1 VNPADIDLLGIMLE
15 GTFDSDKCLPMG
27 CAIYIS
33 LFQNLS
39 TFLQWVVQIKSV
51 IDTVVHFLDYFI
63 FAGEAITNDFE
74 IPMNIFLKIS
84 EELVFQLG
92 KIKQYI

>member
-1 VNPADIDLLGIMLE
+1 
-15 GTFDSDKCLPMG
+15 MG